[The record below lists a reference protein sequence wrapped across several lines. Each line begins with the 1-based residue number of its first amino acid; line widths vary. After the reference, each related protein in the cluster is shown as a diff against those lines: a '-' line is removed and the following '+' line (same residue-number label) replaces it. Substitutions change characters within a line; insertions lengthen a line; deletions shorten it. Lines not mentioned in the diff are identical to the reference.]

1 MAAGA
6 PALLTDGEAAL
17 QRGDWSTARS
27 VFSGAVALDD
37 TPDAC
42 HGLARALEWAGDFD
56 AAIHWYERAYAGYR
70 ARGETRRPALIAGRE
85 LAFLHA
91 AVHGNGA
98 AAGGWLA
105 RARSLAAEAGNCLE
119 AGWVQLAEALATDDP
134 EQVEAH
140 ARAAARIAR
149 HLGDGDLWF
158 CALAYRGTGLVLR
171 GRITDGM
178 RCVDEAA
185 VAATNGEVRDH
196 LVIGEIFCKMLLCC
210 ELALDV
216 RRAEQWLAVA
226 DAAGRASNDLWVS
239 AICLMHHG
247 GVLIAAGR
255 WPEAE
260 EELTTALRIHET
272 GMRALRSGVCVRL
285 ADLRVRQ
292 GRLAE
297 AAELLA
303 GNEFDVQ
310 AVLPLAR
317 LHLARRER
325 EMAAAVL
332 RRSLDGA
339 TVLQAPALAL
349 LAEVQADCGRPTEA
363 EAVGDRLRA
372 LAAGCRLAYVGAFAE
387 QIAAVVARPDGRTA
401 VLPHLEAALVGFA
414 RAGLPWEAARARLA
428 IAHEVCGTA
437 PEVAVAEAR
446 AALGILRALGARQ
459 DVDEAA
465 GLLRRLGT
473 HPGAGPQAGGPL
485 TEREREV
492 LHLVVEGL
500 SNQEIATRLF
510 LSKRTVEHHVGSILA
525 KLGVASRAEAMARVA
540 RSGMP

>member
-1 MAAGA
+1 MAAGV
-6 PALLTDGEAAL
+6 PALLSDGEAAL
-17 QRGDWSTARS
+17 ERGDWSTARS
-27 VFSGAVALDD
+27 AFSGAVALDD

-42 HGLARALEWAGDFD
+42 HGLARALEWAGDFE

-91 AVHGNGA
+91 AVRGNEA

-105 RARSLAAEAGNCLE
+105 RARSLAAEAGNCPE
-119 AGWVQLAEALATDDP
+119 VGWVRLAEALVADDP
-134 EQVEAH
+134 DQVDAH

-149 HLGDGDLWF
+149 RLGDEDLWF
-158 CALAYRGTGLVLR
+158 CALAYRGLGLVLG
-171 GRITDGM
+171 GRIPEGM

-210 ELALDV
+210 EVALDV
-216 RRAEQWLAVA
+216 RRAEQWLAVG
-226 DAAGRASNDLWVS
+226 DAAGRASHDLWVS
-239 AICLMHHG
+239 AICLTHHG

-272 GMRALRSGVCVRL
+272 GMRALRSEVCVRL

-292 GRLAE
+292 GRTAE
-297 AAELLA
+297 AVELLA
-303 GNEFDVQ
+303 GNEFDVH

-317 LHLARRER
+317 THLARGER
-325 EMAAAVL
+325 EMAVAVL
-332 RRSLDGA
+332 RRSLDGG
-339 TVLQAPALAL
+339 TVVQVPGLAL
-349 LAEVQADCGRPTEA
+349 LAEVQADCGRPAEA
-363 EAVGDRLRA
+363 EAVRDRLRA
-372 LAAGCRLAYVGAFAE
+372 LATVNRLPHVAAFAE
-387 QIAAVVARPDGRTA
+387 QVAAVVARPEGRTS

-446 AALGILRALGARQ
+446 AALDVLRGLGARR
-459 DVDEAA
+459 DADEAA
-465 GLLRRLGT
+465 ELLRGLGT
-473 HPGAGPQAGGPL
+473 RTGAGPRAGGAL
-485 TEREREV
+485 TEREQQV

-525 KLGVASRAEAMARVA
+525 RLGVATRAEAMARVA